1 MFKRRKNN
9 KKQDLILLRQE
20 ALEHYLMNKYNYN
33 YREAHGSVERKYKFS
48 NYIQKQ
54 GDLIDYYEEVK
65 RR

>member
-48 NYIQKQ
+48 NYIQK
-54 GDLIDYYEEVK
+54 
-65 RR
+65 